1 MLVEK
6 EDKIAGA
13 TRPLRFSVSMWRD
26 ARSLCHVA
34 FFFFM
39 GGMLISLGFPIHSR
53 ISVFQANSFGL
64 AIWMGAVY

>member
-26 ARSLCHVA
+26 ARSLCRIA
-34 FFFFM
+34 FRVM
-39 GGMLISLGFPIHSR
+39 MD
-53 ISVFQANSFGL
+53 
-64 AIWMGAVY
+64 GALFSSGVQL